1 MRPFPVATDDF
12 TPDDFTPDD
21 FRTDDLTMDLRNR
34 RRLQGLLIAAVFVV
48 PVLVMLGLTLTGW
61 VPQGRSYGE
70 RIQPERDLASVPVTL
85 TDGAAFAFDNRD
97 AVWTLV
103 ALPGPGCAET
113 CLRQLD
119 LVHRAQISLG
129 EHAGKLRLLYLGAEP
144 PAFAAAPSGAAT
156 RAFTAAWT
164 LASTPSDTLDAFRAT
179 MPDSVSAVLVTPT
192 GEALTRYAAGFDPA
206 GLRQDLAKVVH

>member
-1 MRPFPVATDDF
+1 M
-12 TPDDFTPDD
+12 
-21 FRTDDLTMDLRNR
+21 MDERNR
-34 RRLQGLLIAAVFVV
+34 RRLQGGLIVAVFVV

-61 VPQGRSYGE
+61 VPRGHSYGE
-70 RIQPERDLASVPVTL
+70 RVQPERDLASVPVTL
-85 TDGAAFAFDNRD
+85 DDGASFEFSNRN

-103 ALPGPGCAET
+103 ALPGPGCAEA

-129 EHAGKLRLLYLGAEP
+129 EHAGKLRLLYLGPEP
-144 PAFAAAPSGAAT
+144 TEFAAAPAGPAT

-164 LASTPSDTLDAFRAT
+164 LATTPSGELDAFRAT

-192 GEALTRYAAGFDPA
+192 GQALTRYAAGFDPS
-206 GLRQDLAKVVH
+206 GLRTDLARVVH

>member
-1 MRPFPVATDDF
+1 M
-12 TPDDFTPDD
+12 
-21 FRTDDLTMDLRNR
+21 MNERNR
-34 RRLQGLLIAAVFVV
+34 RRLQGLLIVAVFVV

-61 VPQGRSYGE
+61 VPRGHSYGQ
-70 RIQPERDLASVPVTL
+70 RIQPERDLAAVPVTL
-85 TDGAAFAFDNRD
+85 KGGQAFAFRNQD
-97 AVWTLV
+97 AVWTLI

-144 PAFAAAPSGAAT
+144 AEFVAAPAGSAT

-164 LASTPSDTLDAFRAT
+164 LATTPSDALDAFRAT

-206 GLRQDLAKVVH
+206 GLRADLAKVVH